1 MGKKRSKNFHI
12 HFYFNFHS
20 NVWLL
25 RKVKCVLYQNNY
37 KKKHKRC
44 GKGTCKKQPGM
55 PRKSGSLLIVIVNK
69 INFIPHEQS
78 FWTKEFSQ
86 GFSDFLYALSFKNE
100 NPTKLVMS
108 MERHLWQKD
117 YMQIW
122 RRTQIF
128 ALENKYLYQDKNI
141 WDQHMYVIY
150 TMHNVNIR

>member
-37 KKKHKRC
+37 QKKHERC
-44 GKGTCKKQPGM
+44 GKLTCQKQPRI
-55 PRKSGSLLIVIVNK
+55 PWKSGSLLIVIVNK

-100 NPTKLVMS
+100 NPTKLVMRIKKIKNKMMPSS
-108 MERHLWQKD
+108 MTIITVTKGFSEARGCRNRW
-117 YMQIW
+117 
-122 RRTQIF
+122 
-128 ALENKYLYQDKNI
+128 A
-141 WDQHMYVIY
+141 
-150 TMHNVNIR
+150 

>member
-37 KKKHKRC
+37 QKKHKRC

-86 GFSDFLYALSFKNE
+86 VFSDFLYALSFKNE
-100 NPTKLVMS
+100 NPTKLVMRIKKIKNKMMPSS
-108 MERHLWQKD
+108 MTIITVTKGFSEARGCRNRW
-117 YMQIW
+117 
-122 RRTQIF
+122 
-128 ALENKYLYQDKNI
+128 A
-141 WDQHMYVIY
+141 
-150 TMHNVNIR
+150 

>member
-1 MGKKRSKNFHI
+1 MGKKRSKNFI
-12 HFYFNFHS
+12 SIFSSIFIQMFGCCVRL
-20 NVWLL
+20 NVCST
-25 RKVKCVLYQNNY
+25 KIII
-37 KKKHKRC
+37 KKKHERC
-44 GKGTCKKQPGM
+44 GKLTCQKQPRI
-55 PRKSGSLLIVIVNK
+55 PWKSGSLLIVIVNE
-69 INFIPHEQS
+69 IYFIPHEQS

-141 WDQHMYVIY
+141 WVL
-150 TMHNVNIR
+150 

>member
-1 MGKKRSKNFHI
+1 MRKKRSKNFI
-12 HFYFNFHS
+12 SIFSSIFFQMFGCRVRL
-20 NVWLL
+20 NVCST
-25 RKVKCVLYQNNY
+25 KIII
-37 KKKHKRC
+37 KKKHERC
-44 GKGTCKKQPGM
+44 GKLTCQKQPRI
-55 PRKSGSLLIVIVNK
+55 PWKSGSLLIVIVNE
-69 INFIPHEQS
+69 IYFIPHEQS

-122 RRTQIF
+122 RRTQIL

-141 WDQHMYVIY
+141 WVL
-150 TMHNVNIR
+150 